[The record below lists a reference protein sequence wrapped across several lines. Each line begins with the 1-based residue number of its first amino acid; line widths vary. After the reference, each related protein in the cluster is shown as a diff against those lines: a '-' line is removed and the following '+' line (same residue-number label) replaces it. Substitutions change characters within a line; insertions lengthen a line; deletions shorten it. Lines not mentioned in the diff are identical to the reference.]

1 MYRWMVL
8 VLLLSGLGTSGYFRR
23 RAYLGGGRIPRG
35 AEGKAALAAR
45 AGLALPL
52 VAMILGYVIWPSLL
66 IWATLPMPTWLRWV
80 GFGLG
85 VLCVAGVGW
94 TLKHLGRNVSET
106 VLTKAGQELVVTGP
120 YRWVR
125 HPLYT
130 SALGWMLAIGL
141 TAANGL
147 ILAWVGLCLTAVLGV
162 VIPREEQELVGL
174 FGEEYRAYQ
183 QRTGRLLPRF

>member
-8 VLLLSGLGTSGYFRR
+8 TLMVTGLGTSGYFRR
-23 RAYLGGGRIPRG
+23 RAHSGGHRIPRG
-35 AEGKAALAAR
+35 AEGKAAMAAR

-52 VAMILGYVIWPSLL
+52 MAMILAYVIRPSL
-66 IWATLPMPTWLRWV
+66 ITWASLPIPPWLRWV

-85 VLCVAGVGW
+85 VMSVAGAGW
-94 TLKHLGRNVSET
+94 TLHHLGRNVSET
-106 VLTKAGQELVVTGP
+106 ILTKAGQELVVTGP

-130 SALGWMLAIGL
+130 SGLGLFLGIGL

-147 ILAWVGLCLTAVLGV
+147 ILAWVGLCLTAVLGL
-162 VIPREEQELVGL
+162 VIPREERELVGL
-174 FGEEYRAYQ
+174 FGDEYRKYRE
-183 QRTGRLLPRF
+183 RTGRLLPGL

>member
-8 VLLLSGLGTSGYFRR
+8 ILMVTGIGTSGYFRR
-23 RAYLGGGRIPRG
+23 RAYAAGERIPRG

-45 AGLALPL
+45 AALALPL
-52 VAMILGYVIWPSLL
+52 LAMIVGFVVRPSLL
-66 IWATLPMPTWLRWV
+66 AWAALPMPGWFRWG

-85 VLCVAGVGW
+85 LLSVAGAGW

-130 SALGWMLAIGL
+130 SGLGLMLAVGL

-147 ILAWVGLCLTAVLGV
+147 ILAWVGLCLTAVLGL
-162 VIPREEQELVGL
+162 VIPREERELVAL